1 MIFRHTDMGRDTF
14 KTLIFSSLYPLP
26 ENIGTRMRTMNF
38 VRFFKKLGE
47 VDLVYFFAGYENHS
61 GEGTFRKEF
70 RIEKEGASEKI
81 ENFPGY
87 TDFKDRFRRLA
98 DRRPWIVSEWPKQA
112 IDELN
117 AIVAGDHYDFV
128 LCRYMQASQPFLRF
142 HESMRKRV
150 VIDFD
155 DVLSI
160 SLFESYVKRAPG
172 IYGGLKWHLQR
183 RMLLEYQKRCL
194 TLGAALFC
202 SDEDRK
208 AVTGQE
214 GSANA
219 HLVPNTYPTGGG
231 IRKSDGSGYINR
243 RTLLFVGTLD
253 YEPNVAGLKWFLDGI
268 FPKVKERYHDVR
280 LLVVGRRPPEDLVRT
295 CREQPGVELYP
306 DVPDVGPYYEKCGA
320 VVVPLLSGGGTRIKI
335 LEAAMA
341 GRPVL
346 STPLGAQGLGC
357 VDGVHL
363 MLFTDEGSFLER
375 FKRLDEEGT
384 YRDCVEKMHAVVEE
398 RYSPAAFDRAMEDV
412 AQGILRETK
421 GRVQS
426 VSSR

>member
-1 MIFRHTDMGRDTF
+1 
-14 KTLIFSSLYPLP
+14 
-26 ENIGTRMRTMNF
+26 MRTMNF

-47 VDLVYFFAGYENHS
+47 VDLVYFHAGDESHS
-61 GEGTFRKEF
+61 GQGPFRKEF
-70 RIEKEGASEKI
+70 RIGKRSVSE
-81 ENFPGY
+81 ENNGFLRYG
-87 TDFKDRFRRLA
+87 DFKDRIQRLA
-98 DRRPWIVSEWPKQA
+98 DRRPWIVSEWPRRA

-150 VIDFD
+150 IIDFD
-155 DVLSI
+155 DVFST

-172 IYGGLKWHLQR
+172 IYGGFKWHLQR

-208 AVTGQE
+208 AVTGQA

-219 HLVPNTYPTGGG
+219 HLVPNTYPTGDR
-231 IRKSDGSGYINR
+231 IRKPDGSGYINR
-243 RTLLFVGTLD
+243 RTLLFVGALD
-253 YEPNVAGLKWFLDGI
+253 YEPNIAGLKWFLDGI
-268 FPKVKERYHDVR
+268 FPKVTERYQDVR
-280 LLVVGRRPPEDLVRT
+280 LLVVGRRPPKDLLRI
-295 CREQPGVELYP
+295 CMEHPGVELHP
-306 DVPDVGPYYEKCGA
+306 NVPDVGPYYEKCGA
-320 VVVPLLSGGGTRIKI
+320 VVVPLLTGGGTRIKI

-363 MLFTDEGSFLER
+363 MLFTDEGSFLDR
-375 FKRLDEEGT
+375 LKRLDEEGT
-384 YRDCVEKMHAVVEE
+384 YKGCIEKMHAIVEN

-421 GRVQS
+421 GRAQS

>member
-1 MIFRHTDMGRDTF
+1 MGNNTF

-38 VRFFKKLGE
+38 VRFFKKMGE
-47 VDLVYFFAGYENHS
+47 VDLVYFHAGDENHS
-61 GEGTFRKEF
+61 GQGPFRKEY
-70 RIEKEGASEKI
+70 RIEKRDVSEEN
-81 ENFPGY
+81 ENFPRY
-87 TDFKDRFRRLA
+87 RDFKDRLRRLA
-98 DRRPWIVSEWPKQA
+98 EQRPWIVSDWPKRA
-112 IDELN
+112 IEELN
-117 AIVAGDHYDFV
+117 AVVAGDHYDFV

-142 HESMRKRV
+142 RGSLRKRV
-150 VIDFD
+150 IIDFD
-155 DVLSI
+155 DVLSTSI
-160 SLFESYVKRAPG
+160 FEADVKRAQG

-208 AVTGQE
+208 EVTGQA

-219 HLVPNTYPTGGG
+219 HLVPNTYPTGAR
-231 IRKSDGSGYINR
+231 IRKSDVSDYVNR
-243 RTLLFVGTLD
+243 RTLLFVGALD
-253 YEPNVAGLKWFLDGI
+253 YEPNIAGLKWFLDDI
-268 FPKVKERYHDVR
+268 FPKVKERYQDVSV
-280 LLVVGRRPPEDLVRT
+280 LVVGRRPPEDLVRT
-295 CREQPGVELYP
+295 CREHPGVELHP
-306 DVPDVGPYYEKCGA
+306 DVPDVGPYYDKCGA

-357 VDGVHL
+357 VDEVHL

-384 YRDCVEKMHAVVEE
+384 YRSCVEKMHGVVEE

-412 AQGILRETK
+412 VQGILRETK
-421 GRVQS
+421 GRV
-426 VSSR
+426 